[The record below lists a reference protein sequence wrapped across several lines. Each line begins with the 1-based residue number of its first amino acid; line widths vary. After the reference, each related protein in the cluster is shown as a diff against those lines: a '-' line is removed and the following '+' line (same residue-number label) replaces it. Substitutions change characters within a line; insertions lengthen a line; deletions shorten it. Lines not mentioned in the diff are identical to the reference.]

1 MIGNSSFK
9 VGIYIRLSRDD
20 GNIESDS
27 IISQRSLLN
36 QYIKEN
42 NYSLIDEYVDDGFTG
57 TNFERPSFKRMI
69 KDIESGKINMI
80 ITKDMSRLGRDYIG
94 TGELIEKYFP
104 NKNVRYIAI
113 NDGIDTFIDNTNNDI
128 APFKA
133 IMNDMYAKDI
143 SKKVKTSLHSRMK
156 EGLYVS
162 GRCPFGYMKDPNNK
176 NHLVVNNEQA
186 EVVKL
191 IFDLALKGNT
201 YHYIAQKL
209 TKRKIK
215 TPASYY
221 NYVWNTK
228 CSTECISQEY
238 GVWVDTTIKAILTN
252 RIYVGDVV
260 QGKTKKINYK
270 LKKTVKN
277 KPNDFIIVE
286 NTHEA
291 IIDRDTFNYV
301 QTLLPKNV
309 KRPEKKRFYLLDG
322 LLYCGDCKHRITIR
336 YQTKT
341 GRSYTTCDYYRTYS
355 KYHVCTTHTNNYETL
370 EKVILDNIKDVCKNY
385 LNKNKIKDSEIEN
398 LKEQIKEHISTSGS
412 VKASI
417 YMPNFDNNVH
427 INLKSGAIYNLI
439 DSYEDIKKEMTKK
452 DGVYVNHAVSIIGWD
467 DNYSKDNFST
477 KPTNNGAWIIRNS
490 YGKAI
495 EISMEQ
501 LRKNNPGLE
510 DEEIVN
516 TFSASMNCNCTL
528 SEDGQILSVSVG
540 DNGIFYISYEDSY
553 IYSDLLGIENAED
566 KKDYD
571 NLYQYDNLGGGE
583 VGYIKGN
590 DVKDIFLA
598 NVFTRTKTDTEY
610 LTSIGF
616 QSLVEGTYEV
626 YINPDGTDKSLS
638 NLQKAELTTGEEI
651 SLTAG
656 YHTINFKKA
665 YKLKENNFVVA
676 IKMKHKDGGISYFTY
691 EAKEENPDIVLSKA
705 KESFVVREEQAQK
718 DSQWLDIGD
727 SSSSS
732 YLGNLC
738 IKGITVN
745 QYSGSIA
752 NEEEKED
759 SKTDNNNSN
768 YDKAKAE
775 LQELK
780 LEGNNQESSVNIKIK
795 VTGIEVKN

>member
-1 MIGNSSFK
+1 MIGNSNFK

-27 IISQRSLLN
+27 IVSQRSLLN

-42 NYSLIDEYVDDGFTG
+42 NLTKVDEYVDDGFTG
-57 TNFERPSFKRMI
+57 INFERPSFKRMI
-69 KDIESGKINMI
+69 NDVESGKVNMI

-162 GRCPFGYMKDPNNK
+162 GRCPFGYMKDPTNK
-176 NHLVVNNEQA
+176 NHLVVNVEQA
-186 EVVKL
+186 SVVKL

-201 YHYIAQKL
+201 YHFIAQYL
-209 TKRKIK
+209 TQRKIK

-252 RIYVGDVV
+252 RIYTGDAV

-355 KYHVCTTHTNNYETL
+355 KYHVCTTHTNNYEAL
-370 EKVILDNIKDVCKNY
+370 ERVILDNIIGVCKKY
-385 LNKNKIKDSEIEN
+385 LDKNKVKDSIGNISPLDNTLKIKKQIESLGLINNKLTENLDKTYMNMLKGIIDEEQYVRVSESLKQEIEN
-398 LKEQIKEHISTSGS
+398 NRKNIDNLKNENSESNKIDKKLIDKYINEFLSLENLVRELI
-412 VKASI
+412 
-417 YMPNFDNNVH
+417 
-427 INLKSGAIYNLI
+427 INLVEKI
-439 DSYEDIKKEMTKK
+439 
-452 DGVYVNHAVSIIGWD
+452 
-467 DNYSKDNFST
+467 
-477 KPTNNGAWIIRNS
+477 
-490 YGKAI
+490 
-495 EISMEQ
+495 
-501 LRKNNPGLE
+501 
-510 DEEIVN
+510 
-516 TFSASMNCNCTL
+516 
-528 SEDGQILSVSVG
+528 
-540 DNGIFYISYEDSY
+540 Y
-553 IYSDLLGIENAED
+553 IYQD
-566 KKDYD
+566 K
-571 NLYQYDNLGGGE
+571 Q
-583 VGYIKGN
+583 V
-590 DVKDIFLA
+590 DIIFTFK
-598 NVFTRTKTDTEY
+598 NVT
-610 LTSIGF
+610 
-616 QSLVEGTYEV
+616 
-626 YINPDGTDKSLS
+626 
-638 NLQKAELTTGEEI
+638 
-651 SLTAG
+651 
-656 YHTINFKKA
+656 
-665 YKLKENNFVVA
+665 
-676 IKMKHKDGGISYFTY
+676 
-691 EAKEENPDIVLSKA
+691 
-705 KESFVVREEQAQK
+705 
-718 DSQWLDIGD
+718 
-727 SSSSS
+727 
-732 YLGNLC
+732 
-738 IKGITVN
+738 
-745 QYSGSIA
+745 
-752 NEEEKED
+752 
-759 SKTDNNNSN
+759 
-768 YDKAKAE
+768 
-775 LQELK
+775 
-780 LEGNNQESSVNIKIK
+780 
-795 VTGIEVKN
+795 

>member
-1 MIGNSSFK
+1 MNSNFK

-27 IISQRSLLN
+27 IVSQRSLLN

-42 NYSLIDEYVDDGFTG
+42 NLTKVDEYVDDGFTG
-57 TNFERPSFKRMI
+57 INFERPSFKRMI
-69 KDIESGKINMI
+69 NDVESGKVNMI

-162 GRCPFGYMKDPNNK
+162 GRCPFGYMKDPTNK
-176 NHLVVNNEQA
+176 NHLVVNVEQA
-186 EVVKL
+186 SVVKL

-201 YHYIAQKL
+201 YHFIAQYL
-209 TKRKIK
+209 TQRKIK

-252 RIYVGDVV
+252 RIYTGDAV

-355 KYHVCTTHTNNYETL
+355 KYHVCTTHTNNYEAL
-370 EKVILDNIKDVCKNY
+370 ERVILDNIIGVCKKY
-385 LNKNKIKDSEIEN
+385 LDKNKVKDSIGNISPLDNTLKIKKQIESLGLINNKLTENLDKTYMNMLKGIIDEEQYVRVSESLKQEIEN
-398 LKEQIKEHISTSGS
+398 NRKNIDNLKNENSESNKIDKKLIDKYINEFLSLENLVRELI
-412 VKASI
+412 
-417 YMPNFDNNVH
+417 
-427 INLKSGAIYNLI
+427 INLVEKI
-439 DSYEDIKKEMTKK
+439 
-452 DGVYVNHAVSIIGWD
+452 
-467 DNYSKDNFST
+467 
-477 KPTNNGAWIIRNS
+477 
-490 YGKAI
+490 
-495 EISMEQ
+495 
-501 LRKNNPGLE
+501 
-510 DEEIVN
+510 
-516 TFSASMNCNCTL
+516 
-528 SEDGQILSVSVG
+528 
-540 DNGIFYISYEDSY
+540 Y
-553 IYSDLLGIENAED
+553 IYQD
-566 KKDYD
+566 K
-571 NLYQYDNLGGGE
+571 Q
-583 VGYIKGN
+583 V
-590 DVKDIFLA
+590 DIIFTFK
-598 NVFTRTKTDTEY
+598 NVT
-610 LTSIGF
+610 
-616 QSLVEGTYEV
+616 
-626 YINPDGTDKSLS
+626 
-638 NLQKAELTTGEEI
+638 
-651 SLTAG
+651 
-656 YHTINFKKA
+656 
-665 YKLKENNFVVA
+665 
-676 IKMKHKDGGISYFTY
+676 
-691 EAKEENPDIVLSKA
+691 
-705 KESFVVREEQAQK
+705 
-718 DSQWLDIGD
+718 
-727 SSSSS
+727 
-732 YLGNLC
+732 
-738 IKGITVN
+738 
-745 QYSGSIA
+745 
-752 NEEEKED
+752 
-759 SKTDNNNSN
+759 
-768 YDKAKAE
+768 
-775 LQELK
+775 
-780 LEGNNQESSVNIKIK
+780 
-795 VTGIEVKN
+795 

>member
-1 MIGNSSFK
+1 MLGNSSFK

-42 NYSLIDEYVDDGFTG
+42 NYNLVDEYVDDGFTG

-69 KDIESGKINMI
+69 NDIESGKINMI

-176 NHLVVNNEQA
+176 NHLVINNEQA
-186 EVVKL
+186 DTVKL

-201 YHYIAQKL
+201 YRYIAQYL

-252 RIYVGDVV
+252 QIYVGDTV

-277 KPNDFIIVE
+277 KPNDYIIVE

-291 IIDRDTFNYV
+291 IIDREIFNYV

-336 YQTKT
+336 YQNKT

-355 KYHVCTTHTNNYETL
+355 KYHVCTTHTNNYEML
-370 EKVILDNIKDVCKNY
+370 EKVILDNIREVCKSY
-385 LNKNKIKDSEIEN
+385 IDKKKIKDSIGNITFEDNTLKIKKQIESLELNNNKLTETLDKNYMNMLKGIIDEEQYLRISENLKQEIEN
-398 LKEQIKEHISTSGS
+398 NKSSIDNLKNENMKSNKIDKKQIEKYVNEFLSLENPTRGLI
-412 VKASI
+412 
-417 YMPNFDNNVH
+417 
-427 INLKSGAIYNLI
+427 INLVEKI
-439 DSYEDIKKEMTKK
+439 
-452 DGVYVNHAVSIIGWD
+452 
-467 DNYSKDNFST
+467 
-477 KPTNNGAWIIRNS
+477 
-490 YGKAI
+490 
-495 EISMEQ
+495 
-501 LRKNNPGLE
+501 
-510 DEEIVN
+510 
-516 TFSASMNCNCTL
+516 
-528 SEDGQILSVSVG
+528 
-540 DNGIFYISYEDSY
+540 Y
-553 IYSDLLGIENAED
+553 IYQD
-566 KKDYD
+566 KR
-571 NLYQYDNLGGGE
+571 
-583 VGYIKGN
+583 V
-590 DVKDIFLA
+590 DIIFA
-598 NVFTRTKTDTEY
+598 FKNVT
-610 LTSIGF
+610 
-616 QSLVEGTYEV
+616 
-626 YINPDGTDKSLS
+626 
-638 NLQKAELTTGEEI
+638 
-651 SLTAG
+651 
-656 YHTINFKKA
+656 
-665 YKLKENNFVVA
+665 
-676 IKMKHKDGGISYFTY
+676 
-691 EAKEENPDIVLSKA
+691 
-705 KESFVVREEQAQK
+705 
-718 DSQWLDIGD
+718 
-727 SSSSS
+727 
-732 YLGNLC
+732 
-738 IKGITVN
+738 
-745 QYSGSIA
+745 
-752 NEEEKED
+752 
-759 SKTDNNNSN
+759 
-768 YDKAKAE
+768 
-775 LQELK
+775 
-780 LEGNNQESSVNIKIK
+780 
-795 VTGIEVKN
+795 